1 MRQGTATAK
10 VKTAHSSTQM
20 NALVKPAKTRS
31 KLLTKSELAG
41 NENDA
46 ATDFVVG
53 ALLYSLFASNRREI
67 ISGLLPNVLP
77 DGDDE

>member
-10 VKTAHSSTQM
+10 VKTARSSTQM
-20 NALVKPAKTRS
+20 KAQVKPAKTRS

-53 ALLYSLFASNRREI
+53 ALLYSLFASNRCEI
-67 ISGLLPNVLP
+67 IGGLISNMLS

>member
-1 MRQGTATAK
+1 MRHGTATAK
-10 VKTAHSSTQM
+10 VKKPRGSTQM
-20 NALVKPAKTRS
+20 KAQVKSAKTRS

-67 ISGLLPNVLP
+67 ISGFLPNVLP